1 MLPIAMITAF
11 PVLELLRENQQDIK
25 ITHLPLP
32 RLGLNVTPQI
42 PYLGVFGLEF
52 NKNYYQ
58 TFNQHPVICET
69 INFHPK

>member
-1 MLPIAMITAF
+1 MITAF

-32 RLGLNVTPQI
+32 RLGLNLTPQI
-42 PYLGVFGLEF
+42 PYLVVFGLEF